1 MNVQGGGGRSRR
13 RAPMAEINVVP
24 YIDVSLV
31 LLIIFMI
38 TTPLLQS
45 GVEVD
50 LPKAEAKSIDPA
62 QDPPMIISI
71 TEDGRLFFD
80 DGSQDETEIDMEAL
94 IARVMAA
101 LQEKPGRAVLI
112 RGDKSV
118 DYGRVV
124 TTMATL
130 KRVGVASVGL
140 MTNPVEE

>member
-1 MNVQGGGGRSRR
+1 MNAQGGGGRGRR

-50 LPKAEAKSIDPA
+50 LPKAEAKAVDPA
-62 QDPPMIISI
+62 QDPPVIISI
-71 TEDGRLFFD
+71 TADGRMFVD
-80 DGSQDETEIDMEAL
+80 DGSHDESEVDMDAL
-94 IARVMAA
+94 IASVMSA
-101 LQEKPGRAVLI
+101 LQDKPGRKVLI
-112 RGDKSV
+112 RGDKAV
-118 DYGRVV
+118 DYGHVV

-130 KRVGVASVGL
+130 KRVGVDSVGL